1 MVLQGK
7 QRLGA
12 ETHQGWRS
20 PGEGCLTIPPSQ
32 DGFSGI
38 EDDADE
44 ALEISQAQLLYE
56 SRRKGQRPPPPPSNE
71 ETESKPPPCQGE
83 APKGA
88 GAPKGSEVAPG
99 PGEEESDGDGGS
111 DSDDSSEDEER

>member
-12 ETHQGWRS
+12 ETDQGWHS
-20 PGEGCLTIPPSQ
+20 PRERGCLTIPPSQ

-44 ALEISQAQLLYE
+44 ALEISQAQLLFE
-56 SRRKGQRPPPPPSNE
+56 SRRKGQQPPPLPSNE
-71 ETESKPPPCQGE
+71 ETKSKPPPCQGE
-83 APKGA
+83 APKEV

-99 PGEEESDGDGGS
+99 PGEEERDGSS
-111 DSDDSSEDEER
+111 DSDSSSEDEER